1 MKIPHIALLLLS
13 ALNLYAGY
21 FDPDSPLPEEI
32 QKNKDL
38 IQSEDLSREDGLHP
52 AVEEF
57 RNRILKATEPVDF
70 HPSRRITAETE
81 LIEWYLVRPLF
92 RHYEQNP
99 TKSNL
104 TEFIVVC
111 DAWHCRTNI
120 GILIKLT
127 TYNLLKEK
135 IEEAPLEAMGLDW
148 ALRDLKAA
156 AETEYS
162 YYLEALESPEILGA
176 LANDELSEAE
186 INIMK
191 KSESFENRQHFKRMI
206 DFARDRDIAGMR
218 KVDREA
224 AQIKTA
230 DDNANMVFKAMWPY
244 WPSLLDKIQ
253 PGGSINSVRSAHS
266 VDTP

>member
-1 MKIPHIALLLLS
+1 MRISHIALLILS
-13 ALNLYAGY
+13 ALNLYAVY
-21 FDPDSPLPEEI
+21 FDPASPLPKEI
-32 QKNKDL
+32 QKNRDL
-38 IQSEDLSREDGLHP
+38 ILSENLTLEDELHP
-52 AVEEF
+52 IVKEF
-57 RNRILKATEPVDF
+57 KERILSATKPVDF

-81 LIEWYLVRPLF
+81 FIEWYLVRPLF

-104 TEFIVVC
+104 TEFIDVC

-120 GILIKLT
+120 GILIKLA
-127 TYNLLKEK
+127 TYNRLKEK
-135 IEEAPLEAMGLDW
+135 IEEAPLEVMGLDW

-162 YYLEALESPEILGA
+162 YYLEALESLEILGA
-176 LANDELSEAE
+176 LASDELSEAE

-206 DFARDRDIAGMR
+206 DFARDRDIAGMIQ
-218 KVDREA
+218 VDREA

-244 WPSLLDKIQ
+244 WPALLDQIQ